1 MQARLPP
8 WLPAPVVIHAAVLT
22 LILSAV
28 SLVKGLGDPDYYWHV
43 TAGKLIAES
52 GVPDTDPFSF
62 TWQGQPWTPHEW
74 LSELLMHLAVSGIGP
89 TPTLLLFGALAGIAI
104 GIIAGSL
111 SRRGLRTVAVVLPAT
126 IAALVF
132 LPYVTAR
139 PQAISWLLLASE
151 LVVLMSLRADRPM
164 RTLLLIPLFIAW
176 ANLHGLYVIGLGVVG
191 AYLLFTLLGMTP
203 MSPARGW
210 MLGATTGSGL
220 ASMATPAGPVGLLYP
235 FRYVDDSDWGLANI
249 QEWQSPDFHDPAHLA
264 FLGLIVAVAVAGRSG
279 PGWLR
284 FLSYV
289 GIVMGLVALRNAPLA
304 ALLAMPTLAHTLDMY
319 LSRRPS
325 ARERPRAVAMGRRI
339 MELSVGVVVAVGA
352 WVVLVPADPEAA
364 SIDVATEAFPVKS
377 VEQLAASDPDA
388 RVVAEYG
395 WAGYV
400 ISQLYPTGGRVF
412 VDGRN
417 DMYPEAILEDYSTI
431 RGAAPGWEEILEGY
445 DGANWLLFPPDT
457 AIAQGAATDAGWC
470 EAFRDEKQVLLERCP

>member
-1 MQARLPP
+1 MQVRLPS
-8 WLPAPVVIHAAVLT
+8 WLPTPVLIHAGVLT
-22 LILSAV
+22 VILSAV

-43 TAGKLIAES
+43 TAGRLIAES
-52 GVPDTDPFSF
+52 GVPNVDPFSF

-74 LSELLMHLAVSGIGP
+74 LSELLMHGSVSAIGP
-89 TPTLLLFGALAGIAI
+89 TATLLLFGALAGVAI
-104 GIIAGSL
+104 GLIAVVL
-111 SRRGLRTVAVVLPAT
+111 SRGGLRTVAVVLPAT
-126 IAALVF
+126 LAAVVF

-139 PQAISWLLLASE
+139 PQAISWLLLAIE
-151 LVVLMSLRADRPM
+151 LVLLVSLRAERPA
-164 RTLLLIPLFIAW
+164 RSLLLIPLFVAW
-176 ANLHGLYVIGLGVVG
+176 ANLHGLYVIGLGVAG
-191 AYLLFTLLGMTP
+191 AYLLFTLLGRTP
-203 MSPARGW
+203 MSAARGW
-210 MLGATTGSGL
+210 MLGATIGAGL

-235 FRYVDDSDWGLANI
+235 FRYVDGSDWGLANI

-304 ALLAMPTLAHTLDMY
+304 ALLAMPTLAHTLDVY
-319 LSRRPS
+319 LPRRVI
-325 ARERPRAVAMGRRI
+325 ARERPASVVIGRRL
-339 MELSVGVVVAVGA
+339 MELAVGIVIAIAA
-352 WVVLVPADPEAA
+352 WVILVPADADAA
-364 SIDVATEAFPVKS
+364 AIETAAEAFPVQA
-377 VEQLAASDPDA
+377 VEQLSASDPDA

-400 ISQLYPTGGRVF
+400 INQLYPTGGRVF

-431 RGAAPGWEEILEGY
+431 RAADPGWEEVLERY
-445 DGANWLLFPPDT
+445 DADWLLFPPDT
-457 AIAQGAATDAGWC
+457 AITRGAATDADWC
-470 EAFRDEKQVLLERCP
+470 ETYRDEQQVLLGRCP